1 MSKSNKLSINHA
13 AGIFADMSVDGPAIG
28 TLVAV
33 IDRAKNLPNRK
44 TMGKQNPYCAARL
57 GKEAKKTETDMRGGQ
72 TPRWDQEL
80 RFTVH
85 ESPDYLR
92 LKVSVFNDDKRTDMI
107 GETWVGLK
115 DLIIPGGSQSDQW
128 HPLQFRGKYAGEIRI
143 EMTYYDT
150 RPEDE
155 AVIERRTQAADKIVA
170 KSSSSSLAPSAPAM
184 SGSSSLSG
192 PRQLKDVK
200 RRPLPS
206 DPTGAAARPSLPE
219 KVPSAP
225 LPVQPPLP
233 RPVQEPVYAPRQAPE
248 LQEPVVAPV
257 PLRPARNYE
266 FPDDSQR
273 EWHPTQI
280 PPSSQIPPSLSRRQ
294 PQEYAQ
300 PHPAHDPRVYAR
312 PHSGYSNMPPADFA
326 GISQPPRLD
335 YYQPEPDRR
344 VEAPR
349 PTSNH
354 ANYPFSTTEQY
365 PPGADATRLGQ
376 VARFPPR
383 GSVSVHEH
391 APLEYAPVDNPLAP
405 MEVDRLPYRAPVN
418 SLTEQSRPPPSRDGY
433 HAEYATMQ
441 PRVEDEEEEEGPPPP
456 PPVHRSGVVGAN
468 QQLVPSPRSSYQAY
482 SLEYGAPPRSS
493 HDLRLSHSSH
503 DLGRSRP
510 SHEARLSHRTSNELR
525 RSHPPQLRPDG
536 TRLTDLPPP
545 TNAPHMPPSL
555 VAGFDPVVADDESDR
570 MAYEGEARRR
580 SSYLEERQVMMPEPE
595 PAVSLP
601 PYPVNP
607 SVEDGAVVVRRGSA
621 NTNMQMVPLRK
632 SVSPQPLRRQSVSPH
647 PAHRQSVSPHPV
659 HRKSVSPHPVQR
671 KSVSPQPPVGERE
684 GGQIPFSPDSYD
696 LFNPNAARA
705 AVVRDPHASYDTPA
719 QAMEAAQRSEQE
731 TARGPTPIIG
741 DDGKEIDPSD
751 HLPTDTWAPEPERK
765 PKKPGL
771 VVRFRNTPRHS
782 PAAPPPTVPPKK
794 YIRPALRPQS
804 YLGGGSDPPAEPDR
818 GRSRYGYHN
827 KSYSTPNVA
836 APYGGS
842 ARGRSPGLQVGY
854 AGHTRGHSP
863 GGHSPGL
870 HVRGHSPGVHARG
883 HSPGASMYAPPP
895 TVGPPIPAKVP
906 VGPPTKTS
914 TAMVAPGGMDA
925 LSRELNTIDIGEVGF
940 NHGRAMRRYVP
951 RLTTGYAS

>member
-1 MSKSNKLSINHA
+1 MSKSNRLSINHA

-57 GKEAKKTETDMRGGQ
+57 GKEAKKTETDLRGGQ

-170 KSSSSSLAPSAPAM
+170 KSSSTSSAPSVPAM

-206 DPTGAAARPSLPE
+206 DPTGAPARPSLPE
-219 KVPSAP
+219 KAPSAP
-225 LPVQPPLP
+225 QPVQPPLP
-233 RPVQEPVYAPRQAPE
+233 RPVQQEPIYAPRQAPE

-266 FPDDSQR
+266 LPDDSHR
-273 EWHPTQI
+273 EWQPTQI
-280 PPSSQIPPSLSRRQ
+280 PPASQIPSLSRRP

-300 PHPAHDPRVYAR
+300 PHPVHDPRAYAR

-326 GISQPPRLD
+326 GSSQPPRPD
-335 YYQPEPDRR
+335 YYHPEPDRR

-354 ANYPFSTTEQY
+354 GNYPFSTTEQY
-365 PPGADATRLGQ
+365 PLGADMTRLGQ

-405 MEVDRLPYRAPVN
+405 MEADHLRYRAPVS
-418 SLTEQSRPPPSRDGY
+418 SLSEQSGRPPPSRDGY

-468 QQLVPSPRSSYQAY
+468 QQL
-482 SLEYGAPPRSS
+482 YGAPPRSS

-503 DLGRSRP
+503 DLGRSRR
-510 SHEARLSHRTSNELR
+510 SHEPHLSHQTSNELR
-525 RSHPPQLRPDG
+525 RSHPSPLRPDG

-555 VAGFDPVVADDESDR
+555 SDR

-580 SSYLEERQVMMPEPE
+580 SAYLEEQQLMMPEPE
-595 PAVSLP
+595 PAASLP
-601 PYPVNP
+601 PYPVDP
-607 SVEDGAVVVRRGSA
+607 PADDRAVV
-621 NTNMQMVPLRK
+621 MVPLRK

-659 HRKSVSPHPVQR
+659 QRKSVSPHPVQR

-705 AVVRDPHASYDTPA
+705 AV
-719 QAMEAAQRSEQE
+719 AMEAAQRSEQE
-731 TARGPTPIIG
+731 AGRGPTPIIG

-782 PAAPPPTVPPKK
+782 PPAAVPTVPPKE
-794 YIRPALRPQS
+794 YIRPALRRQS
-804 YLGGGSDPPAEPDR
+804 YLSGGSDPPAEPDR
-818 GRSRYGYHN
+818 GRSRYGYHH

-854 AGHTRGHSP
+854 AGGHARGLSP

-870 HVRGHSPGVHARG
+870 QVRGRSPGVHARG
-883 HSPGASMYAPPP
+883 HSPGASLYAPPP
-895 TVGPPIPAKVP
+895 TVGPPIPAKIP
-906 VGPPTKTS
+906 VGPPAQTS

-940 NHGRAMRRYVP
+940 NHGRAMRKYVP